1 MHETWSYSWAIRNI
15 IAELL
20 MPPGLWI
27 LMAGI
32 AFIAFQQRKKLQ
44 TIALFLPLIM
54 LWITSTTVFSQQFA
68 KFADNYL
75 HWPPAVQLEDVKS
88 ALQQSNQESIAIVI
102 LGSGVRRGA
111 LDNGQYQNQ
120 DVSKEAME
128 RLRMGARLAKE
139 THMPIL
145 VTGGSPDSSRQEDL
159 SEGQLMAKVLQD
171 ELGVKVT
178 WVEQQS
184 TTTQENAKYSANILR
199 NKGIQTIYLV
209 THYWHMP
216 RSQAI
221 FEKQGLKVRPIPI
234 GFNQLEH
241 YTPLDFIPSNQGF
254 ALTRQIWHELLGQV
268 WYLIK
273 F

>member
-32 AFIAFQQRKKLQ
+32 VLIAFQHRKKFQ
-44 TIALFLPLIM
+44 TIALFLALFM

-68 KFADNYL
+68 KFVDNNL
-75 HWPPAVQLEDVKS
+75 HWPAPVQLEDIKS
-88 ALQQSNQESIAIVI
+88 ALKQSNQESIAIVI
-102 LGSGVRRGA
+102 LGGGVRRGA

-128 RLRMGARLAKE
+128 RMRMGARLAKI
-139 THMPIL
+139 THRPIL
-145 VTGGSPDSSRQEDL
+145 VTGGSPDRRLQKDL
-159 SEGQLMAKVLQD
+159 SEGQLMAKVLHD
-171 ELGVKVT
+171 ELGVTVT

-184 TTTQENAKYSANILR
+184 NTTQENAKYAADILS
-199 NKGIQTIYLV
+199 KEGIQIIYLV
-209 THYWHMP
+209 THFWHMP
-216 RSQAI
+216 RAKAI
-221 FEKQGLKVRPIPI
+221 FEKQGLKVYPIPI
-234 GFNQLEH
+234 GFNQLEFF
-241 YTPLDFIPSNQGF
+241 TPLDFIPSNQGF

-268 WYLIK
+268 WYRVK

>member
-1 MHETWSYSWAIRNI
+1 MHETWSYSWAVKNI

-27 LMAGI
+27 LMAVI
-32 AFIAFQQRKKLQ
+32 AFIAFQHRKKLQ
-44 TIALFLPLIM
+44 TIALFLPLTM

-88 ALQQSNQESIAIVI
+88 AIQQSNQESIAIVI

-111 LDNGQYQNQ
+111 LDKWEYQNH

-128 RLRMGARLAKE
+128 RLRMGARLAKT
-139 THMPIL
+139 THRPIL
-145 VTGGSPDSSRQEDL
+145 VSGGSPDRTRQEDL

-171 ELGVKVT
+171 ELNVKVT

-184 TTTQENAKYSANILR
+184 NTTQENAKYSAEILL
-199 NKGIQTIYLV
+199 KEGVQTIYLV

-216 RSQAI
+216 RAQAI
-221 FEKQGLKVRPIPI
+221 FEKQGLKVQPIPI
-234 GFNQLEH
+234 GYSETEH
-241 YTPLDFIPSNQGF
+241 YTPLDYMPSNHGF
-254 ALTRQIWHELLGQV
+254 ALTRQIWHEFLGHI

>member
-20 MPPGLWI
+20 MPPGIWI

-32 AFIAFQQRKKLQ
+32 VLIAFQHRKKLQ
-44 TIALFLPLIM
+44 TIALFLSLMM
-54 LWITSTTVFSQQFA
+54 LWITSTTVFSQQFL
-68 KFADNYL
+68 KLADQFL
-75 HWPPAVQLEDVKS
+75 HWPAAVQLEDIKS
-88 ALQQSNQESIAIVI
+88 AFQQPNQESIAIVI

-111 LDNGQYQNQ
+111 LDYGQYQNQ

-128 RLRMGARLAKE
+128 RLRMGARLAKI
-139 THMPIL
+139 THWPIL
-145 VTGGSPDSSRQEDL
+145 VTGGSPDRSLQEDL

-171 ELGVKVT
+171 ELGVKVS

-184 TTTQENAKYSANILR
+184 NTTQENAKYSAEILR
-199 NKGIQTIYLV
+199 KEGVQTIYLV

-216 RSQAI
+216 RSQTI
-221 FEKQGLKVRPIPI
+221 FEKQGLKVHPIPV
-234 GFNQLEH
+234 GFNQLENF
-241 YTPLDFIPSNQGF
+241 TPLDYMPSNQGF
-254 ALTRQIWHELLGQV
+254 ALTRQIWHEVLGQV

-273 F
+273 Y

>member
-20 MPPGLWI
+20 MPPGIWI

-32 AFIAFQQRKKLQ
+32 AFIVFQHRKKLK
-44 TIALFLPLIM
+44 TIALVLPLLM

-68 KFADNYL
+68 KLADNYL
-75 HWPPAVQLEDVKS
+75 HWPAPVQLEDIKS

-102 LGSGVRRGA
+102 LGGGVRRGA
-111 LDNGQYQNQ
+111 LDNGKYQNQ

-128 RLRMGARLAKE
+128 RLRMGARLAKK

-145 VTGGSPDSSRQEDL
+145 VTGGSPDRSRQEDL
-159 SEGQLMAKVLQD
+159 SEGQLMAKILQD
-171 ELGVKVT
+171 ELGVKET

-184 TTTQENAKYSANILR
+184 NTTQENAKYSAEILL
-199 NKGIQTIYLV
+199 KEGIQTICLV

-216 RSQAI
+216 RAQAI
-221 FEKQGLKVRPIPI
+221 FEKQGLKVQPIPI
-234 GFNQLEH
+234 GYSETEH
-241 YTPLDFIPSNQGF
+241 YTPLDYMPSNQGF
-254 ALTRQIWHELLGQV
+254 TLTRQIWHELLGQV
-268 WYLIK
+268 WYRVK